1 MVTEVVVDSSVI
13 IALVIPEEHSDWALK
28 KISEHTFL
36 HILDFS
42 YYEVANA
49 IKCKASTEL
58 TAKGAEK
65 AFTKALEIMN
75 LFGVHSF
82 GEVIVDAMALAL
94 KYNIAVYDA
103 SFLSLADN
111 LDIRLL
117 TLEVKLA
124 QKFENTKYRGL
135 IEYPNKQSTH

>member
-13 IALVIPEEHSDWALK
+13 IAIVIPEEHSDWALK

-49 IKCKASTEL
+49 IKCKAPNKL
-58 TAKGAEK
+58 TVEGAEK

-82 GEVIVDAMALAL
+82 GEVIVDAMNLAL
-94 KYNIAVYDA
+94 EYNIAVYDA

-117 TLEVKLA
+117 TLDFKLA
-124 QKFENTKYRGL
+124 KRFENSKFRGL
-135 IEYPNKQSTH
+135 IEYPNKHSTH

>member
-49 IKCKASTEL
+49 IKCKAQNKL
-58 TAKGAEK
+58 TVEVAKK
-65 AFTKALEIMN
+65 AFTQALEIMN
-75 LFGVHSF
+75 LFEVHSF
-82 GEVIVDAMALAL
+82 DEVIVDAMTLAL
-94 KYNIAVYDA
+94 EYNTAVYDT
-103 SFLSLADN
+103 SFLSLAGN
-111 LDIRLL
+111 LEIRLL
-117 TLEVKLA
+117 TLDIKLA
-124 QKFENTKYRGL
+124 QKFENSKYREL